1 MKGQESLIK
10 QIQTLIESNKMPHSI
25 LLVGPEGCG
34 KKTLSRKIAEWMHL
48 ELHEIEE
55 KISAESFE
63 ETLEKQAFML
73 YSINCSAQDIK
84 AQNSL
89 LKLLEE
95 PRKNVFI
102 VLRAT
107 SLLNVLSTVQNRCIK
122 FTFSGYSKEVLREFM
137 TSDIG
142 AGDLILNI
150 SNTPGDIIKM
160 QNMPLISMYE
170 FAGKIL
176 SKMRGANYANSLS
189 ILNRIALKNE
199 QNLFD
204 ADTFARIFGYC
215 IRESCVCGE
224 SYSYEYLLSIFNTF
238 IQNLLKPNVNKK
250 YMWEDFITRL
260 WWCLND
266 RES

>member
-25 LLVGPEGCG
+25 LLAGPEGCG
-34 KKTLSRKIAEWMHL
+34 KKTLSRKIAGWMHL
-48 ELHEIEE
+48 ELHEIED
-55 KISAESFE
+55 KISAESLE

-95 PRKNVFI
+95 PRKNMFI

-107 SLLNVLSTVQNRCIK
+107 SLLNVLNTVQNRCIK
-122 FTFSGYSKEVLREFM
+122 FTFSGYSKEVLREFIA
-137 TSDIG
+137 DNIE
-142 AGDLILNI
+142 AEDLLLNI
-150 SNTPGDIIKM
+150 SDTPGDIIKM
-160 QNMPLISMYE
+160 QNMPLLSMHE
-170 FAGKIL
+170 FADKIL
-176 SKMRGANYANSLS
+176 NKMRGANYANSLN

-204 ADTFARIFGYC
+204 ANTFARIFGYC
-215 IRESCVCGE
+215 IRESCVCDE
-224 SYSYEYLLSIFNTF
+224 SYSYEYLLVIFNTF

-250 YMWEDFITRL
+250 YMWEDFITKL
-260 WWCLND
+260 WRCLND